1 MVLLTQIDFD
11 FHHENKVFYVFFF
24 FFTCPQMTK
33 TLYTVDKNKASFLGI
48 YRNVS

>member
-11 FHHENKVFYVFFF
+11 FHHENKVFYVF